1 MDLKTL
7 EGHRTRARETYKR
20 GTLVRLL
27 WHDPNHAS
35 GLGPENVGD
44 ICSTYPD
51 NRGMITE
58 TFVIPPGRFHP
69 DEELCT
75 YVHIVSMRTGQ
86 RGTVEPKYIVR
97 LVDEAQSPHE
107 E

>member
-7 EGHRTRARETYKR
+7 EGHCARARETYKR
-20 GTLVRLL
+20 GTLVRLK
-27 WHDPNHAS
+27 WHDPQRS
-35 GLGPENVGD
+35 YGLGPENIGD

-51 NRGMITE
+51 YRGMITE

-69 DEELCT
+69 DEELRT

-86 RGTVEPKYIVR
+86 RGSVESKYIVR
-97 LVDEAQSPHE
+97 LVHETQSPHE